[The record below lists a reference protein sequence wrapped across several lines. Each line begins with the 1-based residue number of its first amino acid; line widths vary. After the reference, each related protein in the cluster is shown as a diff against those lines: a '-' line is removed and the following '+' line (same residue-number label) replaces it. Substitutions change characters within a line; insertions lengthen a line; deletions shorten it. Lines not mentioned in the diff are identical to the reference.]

1 VFLDY
6 DQPEGRLI
14 MDQVKL
20 SRPTPPWP
28 AVLADAEYES
38 LLSEARAFATP
49 GEPGFVQALDSLR
62 PGPLLCA
69 VIEESVNDLNRHSD
83 AELAAV
89 LRASERLITYSRYQ
103 QFLVISEL
111 ARRGLAASVD
121 VA

>member
-1 VFLDY
+1 
-6 DQPEGRLI
+6 

-20 SRPTPPWP
+20 PRPTPPRP
-28 AVLADAEYES
+28 ASILADAEYES
-38 LLSEARAFATP
+38 WLSEAQGFATP

-62 PGPLLCA
+62 PGALLWA
-69 VIEESVNDLNRHSD
+69 VVEENVNDLNRHSD

-89 LRASERLITYSRYQ
+89 LRACERLITYARYL

-111 ARRGLAASVD
+111 ARRGLTASVD